1 MLIVTDVSCK
11 RRWVNI
17 RDQFK
22 KSLNR
27 RKTKSG
33 QAANSNVKKY
43 KYVGFLDFLM
53 PHINER
59 STISSIEQPFE
70 NDSDMVNSQV
80 MATAEDKTREE
91 ISASNRDADIHQPEN
106 PRKKRKIVLPETASS
121 ALMKYII
128 ENNKKQNDYKHSID
142 AFLEGLAPTLKNLPP
157 YYQHLTKGKI
167 FSVVQELVGQAL
179 FGSLATVHSSRD
191 SWDDQPLTLRT
202 LQPMDNS
209 SPAMEIADINN
220 ITGST
225 PQQPSTLASYY
236 ENSHTHSN

>member
-59 STISSIEQPFE
+59 STISSIEQTSE
-70 NDSDMVNSQV
+70 NDSDMVNSQF
-80 MATAEDKTREE
+80 MPTSDDKAREE
-91 ISASNRDADIHQPEN
+91 VSASNRNADIHQSE
-106 PRKKRKIVLPETASS
+106 KKHK
-121 ALMKYII
+121 KKH
-128 ENNKKQNDYKHSID
+128 KKQTNKPIINIPLMHSW
-142 AFLEGLAPTLKNLPP
+142 K
-157 YYQHLTKGKI
+157 
-167 FSVVQELVGQAL
+167 V
-179 FGSLATVHSSRD
+179 
-191 SWDDQPLTLRT
+191 
-202 LQPMDNS
+202 
-209 SPAMEIADINN
+209 
-220 ITGST
+220 
-225 PQQPSTLASYY
+225 
-236 ENSHTHSN
+236 